1 MAARIKQSVLISM
14 KYIHWAPGSGKV
26 VLRMYSGCSQYDLPT
41 IARRVWDK
49 GHVDCG
55 SSGQRNMMK
64 ILILHTQLWGYEGL
78 GYLFCLPVQLMRV
91 LLVAVVVSHRLDVCF
106 VEASKEQHVES
117 QRCST
122 EIQGRAFPTVL
133 VSMFVQVS
141 RANPKLSHAGKGE
154 GLLYCTAPYRG
165 AKYVNSTSFQAASL
179 DPLSSSIYFPF
190 SLSSLLLFPYF
201 IWNEF
206 NSLGR

>member
-1 MAARIKQSVLISM
+1 
-14 KYIHWAPGSGKV
+14 
-26 VLRMYSGCSQYDLPT
+26 MYSGCSQYDLPT

-106 VEASKEQHVES
+106 VGASKEQHVGS
-117 QRCST
+117 R
-122 EIQGRAFPTVL
+122 
-133 VSMFVQVS
+133 VSAAPLKFKVE
-141 RANPKLSHAGKGE
+141 LS
-154 GLLYCTAPYRG
+154 P
-165 AKYVNSTSFQAASL
+165 Q
-179 DPLSSSIYFPF
+179 
-190 SLSSLLLFPYF
+190 SLSACLFR
-201 IWNEF
+201 
-206 NSLGR
+206 LAGRIPS